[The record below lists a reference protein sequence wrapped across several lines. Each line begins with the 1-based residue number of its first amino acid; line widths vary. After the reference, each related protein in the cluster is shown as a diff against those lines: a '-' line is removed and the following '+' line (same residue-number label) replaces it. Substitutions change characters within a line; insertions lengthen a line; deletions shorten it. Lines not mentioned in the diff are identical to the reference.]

1 METMSAETHIKRKLG
16 TLLIVAVVAFTSV
29 FAMPM
34 PEVKAKETLCD
45 QGKAFIDY
53 MYPIID
59 RVADEVAEE
68 KGLDQEGRALS
79 KIVAMA
85 QAYHETGYGTSKVYR
100 YKHNAFGTDA
110 YATET
115 ETVFE
120 HARAFNSDEESVRYY
135 FEHFAD
141 GYQGTTRGFYSNH
154 DPYAYIEKMASSYAE
169 ASNYV
174 EKNSGYVDAIALYVA
189 EKELIDSDAAISEAK
204 QAKAKA
210 ERELTKAEN
219 VREDTERQAKEII
232 AAELAKTP
240 AVGCTAGICAAMS
253 QMVSAGFAMEERGID
268 TVAAKVSVVSASENM
283 KKAKKN
289 LKEAESQVADSEA
302 VQTLAKAV
310 NRGRINLDNI
320 ENERLKDAVKTAM

>member
-1 METMSAETHIKRKLG
+1 METIIAETHIKKKLG
-16 TLLIVAVVAFTSV
+16 TLLIAAIVAFASI
-29 FAMPM
+29 FAAPM
-34 PEVKAKETLCD
+34 PEVKAQETLCD
-45 QGKAFIDY
+45 QGKAFIAY

-59 RVADEVAEE
+59 RVADEVSEE

-85 QAYHETGYGTSKVYR
+85 QAYHETGYGTSEVYR

-120 HARAFNSDEESVRYY
+120 HARAFDSDEESVRYY

-141 GYQGTTRGFYSNH
+141 GYQSTTRGFYSNH
-154 DPYAYIEKMASSYAE
+154 DPYAYIERMASSYAE

-189 EKELIDSDAAISEAK
+189 EKELANKDVAISEAR
-204 QAKAKA
+204 QAKAEA
-210 ERELTKAEN
+210 RRELTKAKN
-219 VREDTERQAKEII
+219 AREDTERRAKEITE
-232 AAELAKTP
+232 AEFAKTP
-240 AVGCTAGICAAMS
+240 AAGTAGICAAMS
-253 QMVSAGFAMEERGID
+253 QMISAGLALEEHGVD
-268 TVAAKVSVVSASENM
+268 TVAAKVNVVAASNQM

-289 LKEAESQVADSEA
+289 LKEAESRTKNSEA
-302 VQTLAKAV
+302 IQTLVKAV
-310 NRGRINLDNI
+310 NLGRINLDSI
-320 ENERLKDAVKTAM
+320 ENERLKSAIKLS